1 MEPSEVEAFCQ
12 EVRVAA
18 ALGRKSVHAS
28 TCTAN
33 KRVKT
38 EGEYWIR
45 RIMRAG
51 DEAVLKVK
59 SAKKEKHTSRGSS
72 SAAAPSSR
80 STQLVPTTGDMPSGP
95 ESA

>member
-1 MEPSEVEAFCQ
+1 MELSEVEALCH
-12 EVRVAA
+12 EVRGAA
-18 ALGRKSVHAS
+18 ALGRKSVQS
-28 TCTAN
+28 CTCTAN
-33 KRVKT
+33 RKVKT

-59 SAKKEKHTSRGSS
+59 RAKKEKHTSRASS

-80 STQLVPTTGDMPSGP
+80 STQLVPTTGDMPSRP